1 MGTTA
6 QPPPAD
12 GELADLADLLMT
24 VARDLQGRHGTV
36 EGVVALTAT
45 ETTVMRHLDRNPG
58 TSPSA
63 AAAATGLQRS
73 NLSATVRSLEAK
85 GLVERSHDAHDGRA
99 VALHPTALAARNLG
113 LLRTHWASRLR
124 RALDAGDGHDDGHGH
139 GDAVRSALALLERV
153 EHGLA
158 ADR

>member
-1 MGTTA
+1 MATTA
-6 QPPPAD
+6 PPRPRDA
-12 GELADLADLLMT
+12 GLADLADVLLT
-24 VARDLQGRHGTV
+24 VARDLQQRHAAL

-73 NLSATVRSLEAK
+73 NLSAAVRSLEAK
-85 GLVERSHDAHDGRA
+85 GLVERSHEGHDGRS
-99 VALHPTALAARNLG
+99 VALRPTALAARNIA
-113 LLRTHWASRLR
+113 LLRAHWAERLHRALGGDDAGVHGALDLLR
-124 RALDAGDGHDDGHGH
+124 RL
-139 GDAVRSALALLERV
+139 

-158 ADR
+158 AER

>member
-6 QPPPAD
+6 QPPGND
-12 GELADLADLLMT
+12 ELADLADLLMT
-24 VARDLQGRHGTV
+24 VARDLQSRHGAV

-85 GLVERSHDAHDGRA
+85 GLVERSHDAHDGRG
-99 VALHPTALAARNLG
+99 VALHPTALAARNLA
-113 LLRTHWASRLR
+113 LLRAHWADRLR
-124 RALDAGDGHDDGHGH
+124 RALNGGDDD
-139 GDAVRSALALLERV
+139 DAVRGALALLERI

-158 ADR
+158 AGR